1 MLPSQHMPEL
11 PEVQTTVDGIN
22 LVAQGRIITD
32 VWTDM
37 FSVSTRGKDSIK
49 NKDYFQTVFRPTVI
63 HKKILHAV
71 RRAKNILIH
80 LSENETILIH
90 MKMTGHVMYGK
101 YVHYTKENTWLP
113 QKGQPSLEDKF
124 NRFIH
129 VVFTLDNGCHLVLCD
144 MRKFAKVTLVT
155 DDIQKELSAL
165 GPEPLN
171 ATHTAQEFASNIQ
184 QHPHTYIKT
193 ALLDQTIV
201 AGIGNIYSDEILHA
215 AKILPDRKVSSLSP
229 KELKTIHSHI
239 APILRAGIDMGGD
252 SMSDYR
258 NIHGERGLFQGKHKA
273 YRRTGLP
280 CVCRGCSGTIERKV
294 INSRSAHFCRT
305 CQK

>member
-1 MLPSQHMPEL
+1 MPEL

-22 LVAQGRIITD
+22 YVAKGRVVVD

-37 FSVSTRGKDSIK
+37 FSVSAKGKDSIK
-49 NKDYFQTVFRPTVI
+49 NKNYFKTVFYPAVV
-63 HKKILHAV
+63 HKKILHTE

-80 LSENETILIH
+80 LSNHTTILVH
-90 MKMTGHVMYGK
+90 MKMTGHIMYGK
-101 YVHYTKENTWLP
+101 YVYNKKENTWSP
-113 QKGQPSLEDKF
+113 QKGQSALEDPF

-129 VVFTLDNGCHLVLCD
+129 VVYTLDNGYHLVLCD

-155 DDIQKELSAL
+155 DAVQKELSTL

-171 ATHTAQEFASNIQ
+171 DSYTVEEFIANIT
-184 QHPHTYIKT
+184 PHKNTYIKT
-193 ALLDQTIV
+193 ALLNQTIV

-215 AKILPDRKVSSLSP
+215 AKILPDRKVSSLSLQ
-229 KELKTIHSHI
+229 ELKTIHGHI

-258 NIHGERGLFQGKHKA
+258 NIYGERGSFQGKHKA

-280 CVCRGCSGTIERKV
+280 CVRVRCSGTIERKV
-294 INSRSAHFCRT
+294 INTRSAHFCT
-305 CQK
+305 NCQK